1 MMRSMTGFS
10 HRDFSFEGV
19 SGCME
24 LKSYNN
30 RYLDLYLSLP
40 QQFSRFEPHLRRYLG
55 ERMNRG
61 KVELTLKVRRF
72 ERPVSVYADLG
83 AAQAVADTLRRI
95 SQACGLG
102 EEPKLSQVASFEGVL
117 SFEKEFDED
126 LLWQLLE
133 KELGVCFAEFD
144 ESRLREGAATATDL
158 YKELSRVEAGLA
170 EVLRSVPE
178 IEKNLRS
185 QFETRFAELVP
196 QIRDENRILSEV
208 AVLLV
213 KFGINEETA
222 RLGAHLA
229 AFRDIADR
237 EEAPAKKLDF
247 LCQEMN
253 REVNTIG
260 SKNMLIPIARAVVEM
275 KDALENLR
283 EQLRN
288 VE

>member
-1 MMRSMTGFS
+1 MMRSMTGFA
-10 HRDFSFEGV
+10 HRDFSGAV
-19 SGCME
+19 LSGSIE

-40 QQFSRFEPHLRRYLG
+40 AALSRFEPEIRAFLG

-61 KVELTLKVRRF
+61 KVELAVRLRRF
-72 ERPVSVYADLG
+72 DLPVEVRADIE
-83 AAQAVADTLRRI
+83 AARAVAKALREVAE
-95 SQACGLG
+95 ACALS
-102 EEPKLSQVASFEGVL
+102 EEPRLSSVAAHEGVL
-117 SFEKEFDED
+117 VIERDSGGEGLWNILKPELAACFDD
-126 LLWQLLE
+126 
-133 KELGVCFAEFD
+133 FD
-144 ESRLREGAATATDL
+144 ASRLREGRATELDL
-158 YKELSRVEAGLA
+158 GKELRRLEANLETVRASAPELELSIRNQFEARLA
-170 EVLRSVPE
+170 EFL
-178 IEKNLRS
+178 
-185 QFETRFAELVP
+185 P
-196 QIRDENRILSEV
+196 QVKDESRILAET

-213 KFGINEETA
+213 KYGINEEMA

-229 AFRDIADR
+229 AFREIAAG

-260 SKNMLIPIARAVVEM
+260 SKNVLIPVARAVVEM

-288 VE
+288 LE